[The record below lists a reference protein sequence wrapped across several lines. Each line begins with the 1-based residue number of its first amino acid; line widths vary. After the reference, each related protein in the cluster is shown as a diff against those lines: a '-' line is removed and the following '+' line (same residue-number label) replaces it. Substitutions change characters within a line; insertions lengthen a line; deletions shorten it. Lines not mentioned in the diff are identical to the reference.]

1 MPRQL
6 RVPVSRGCFHY
17 SASGPHKIPLLLKFL
32 RRPRPLGWLP
42 SLTWSRLP
50 FSTSSSQGVNTNFC
64 LPLPSVH
71 NSTKIFPYPDASPL
85 HPLTCAFSP
94 APRSHPRFSLP
105 VSPVYQAS
113 KRYCS
118 YRRMCHS
125 RRTDA
130 PSGSTNIPASR
141 EVLPTNVK
149 PRHYNLTLEPDFEK
163 FNFEGTV
170 EIEYVQGFGHASS
183 GILLTFITPIPRS
196 EISSTP
202 HLPRVYINGLNFP
215 LLPLVSLN

>member
-6 RVPVSRGCFHY
+6 RVPGCFHY
-17 SASGPHKIPLLLKFL
+17 SASPHQAAKIPLLLKFL
-32 RRPRPLGWLP
+32 RPPRPIGWLP
-42 SLTWSRLP
+42 SLTWSRLS
-50 FSTSSSQGVNTNFC
+50 FSTSSSQGVNTKFC

-94 APRSHPRFSLP
+94 APRSHHRFSLP

-170 EIEYVQGFGHASS
+170 VIEYVQGFGHASLD
-183 GILLTFITPIPRS
+183 ILLTFITPHPKK
-196 EISSTP
+196 
-202 HLPRVYINGLNFP
+202 
-215 LLPLVSLN
+215 